1 MMTCDKQ
8 NENFITQQMQ
18 SSEAKKDK
26 ILKNNSNTIISHS
39 NNNSS
44 NSKSVSKNN
53 KFNKTTNLTNN
64 QMIMVKLSTTK
75 VQAHTQTKLQQRT
88 NNKCIMKQRQ
98 QQQQREQ
105 KQTIITKVLK
115 PEIPTMS
122 QQQQKHTHMTLKEYF
137 EISND
142 VSETTTTTTAA
153 SGAQEGNLRINKTMN
168 SKQKEQDINKNGS
181 TFNSGNKYQQKQRP
195 TFANLTDPVDTRSDL
210 TTTTSTSFTTTRHLP
225 PLSASMRASLT
236 IPVTQ
241 DIQKKSQSKIQQ
253 HYNNV
258 CISSKCGSKQKCAQ
272 QHQEHCKSA
281 NLSSCNRN
289 INGRTCSKTNINTHI
304 TKGNTDTIPVAIA
317 AAKESSTTVATVASS
332 SVEDITNTNI
342 INTTTSNTKKANIS
356 INTITT
362 TNNATHTNN
371 ITASPT
377 NNSRPTELSTPAAA
391 ALTLATTT
399 ATYCKAFSLRQ
410 HFSQNMKHLD
420 CLLRTLVFSFMFVM
434 SMQYQTVSAST
445 SMMSKPEP
453 MFISRSETFKFVAS
467 DTIVLPCEVANTD
480 SYVVAWKRGIAIL
493 TAGSVKVTPD
503 PRVRLVNGFNLQI
516 RDAVPQDAGDYIC
529 QIATMEPREITH
541 TVEILVPPRIHH
553 ISTSGHLQVK
563 KGSSVRIECSAS
575 GNPTPNVTWSRKNNI
590 LPNGEEKLHS
600 HILSIENV
608 DRHKGGVYI
617 CTANNGVGQPAS
629 SQVVLHVLYPPEI
642 TVERPVV
649 FSGEGHEAMLVCIV
663 HGETQPEVIWFKDTM
678 QLDTTERHIMEN
690 RGSRHTL
697 IIRKVHP
704 QDFGNY
710 SCVAE
715 NQLGKSRKTL
725 QLSGKPNVAVFNSP
739 PISQY
744 KDRYNISWTVESH
757 TPIEEYK
764 LSFRRLQQGQEV
776 DNSIDSHSS
785 SSSSM
790 LQMYGGGSMSGSM
803 MGVNAHNYRL
813 GGISSMNGMG
823 SSGGYG
829 SYGSANVIHWGRND
843 WRDVVLPAI
852 PTSHHY
858 TQGMSYM
865 IRGLDPDQHYEATVQ
880 ARNRYGWSDYSQS
893 FVFSTSSNDN
903 EMRDLS
909 VTFYGS
915 KSSRIEALSFL
926 LLLITAGSLCVI
938 NFNY

>member
-1 MMTCDKQ
+1 MTGDKQ
-8 NENFITQQMQ
+8 NENFITQQQ
-18 SSEAKKDK
+18 TKENNIINS
-26 ILKNNSNTIISHS
+26 KNIANTIISHNS
-39 NNNSS
+39 NRKTNKFDKAITLQNARLMMLDFSTL
-44 NSKSVSKNN
+44 NAEAQPRNRTKTNFRKQTMISKVSK
-53 KFNKTTNLTNN
+53 
-64 QMIMVKLSTTK
+64 
-75 VQAHTQTKLQQRT
+75 
-88 NNKCIMKQRQ
+88 
-98 QQQQREQ
+98 Q
-105 KQTIITKVLK
+105 K
-115 PEIPTMS
+115 IPTMA
-122 QQQQKHTHMTLKEYF
+122 QQALKQTHMTLKEYF
-137 EISND
+137 EFSNAANTQ
-142 VSETTTTTTAA
+142 TTTK
-153 SGAQEGNLRINKTMN
+153 NKTTV
-168 SKQKEQDINKNGS
+168 SKTINKNMYAKQREQNIDQKSS
-181 TFNSGNKYQQKQRP
+181 TINSGKQQYQLKLRS
-195 TFANLTDPVDTRSDL
+195 TIASATDPAEIIQNFETISSSSISSSL
-210 TTTTSTSFTTTRHLP
+210 LP
-225 PLSASMRASLT
+225 PTTKLVVAATAEALT
-236 IPVTQ
+236 IPVTR
-241 DIQKKSQSKIQQ
+241 DAVENSQSKIKQC
-253 HYNNV
+253 NNV
-258 CISSKCGSKQKCAQ
+258 CISSKCGSKQKCTQKQQ
-272 QHQEHCKSA
+272 QHKHKQHSKSA
-281 NLSSCNRN
+281 NIYSSTNNFNN
-289 INGRTCSKTNINTHI
+289 IRTFSKTNINTHI
-304 TKGNTDTIPVAIA
+304 TDTSADA
-317 AAKESSTTVATVASS
+317 ASTYSSATKTVE
-332 SVEDITNTNI
+332 EDTRNTNI
-342 INTTTSNTKKANIS
+342 ITTSSTTNKANI
-356 INTITT
+356 IFNTISKTT
-362 TNNATHTNN
+362 TTIHHSHTDYIAATTEN
-371 ITASPT
+371 TT
-377 NNSRPTELSTPAAA
+377 DVVTTTRPTELSTSAAVA
-391 ALTLATTT
+391 AT
-399 ATYCKAFSLRQ
+399 TYCKAFPLRQ
-410 HFSQNMKHLD
+410 RFYQNTKQLE
-420 CLLRTLVFSFMFVM
+420 CLLRTVLFSFMFVM

-445 SMMSKPEP
+445 SMMSKHEP
-453 MFISRSETFKFVAS
+453 MFISRSETFKFVAG

-480 SYVVAWKRGIAIL
+480 PYVVAWKRGIAIL

-785 SSSSM
+785 SSSSV
-790 LQMYGGGSMSGSM
+790 LQMYGGSSSM

-813 GGISSMNGMG
+813 GGINSMNSMG
-823 SSGGYG
+823 NSGGYG
-829 SYGSANVIHWGRND
+829 SYGAGNVIHWGRND

-915 KSSRIEALSFL
+915 KTSPLQTLNSLLFL
-926 LLLITAGSLCVI
+926 AAAACLCVI